1 MAADTQ
7 GSIDSRTEYK
17 TPDDKKEFWEIE
29 LHAGLKAQERWHK
42 RANRVVNRYTGGD
55 RADTENFTFQLNL
68 FYSNIQTTQAM
79 MFGKLPEITLDRRNT
94 DFSDDAARVAAM
106 MLQRML
112 QADIGKPDD
121 QYSTSLKLNL
131 QDRLITG
138 LGVSRVRY
146 EMDKEVIET
155 AAQLDMNG
163 QMLAEGFSEEVIT
176 SERAPLD
183 YVHWRDCAWS
193 PCRTWSELRWFG
205 FKEMMT
211 RDQLVERFGEK
222 IGSAIPLTKTTRI
235 VEDQLLQE
243 ESSDSFKRGEVW
255 EIWDKDKKQ
264 VVWYCADYP
273 KLLDTKPDPF
283 DLTGFFPVPRPMASN
298 LTTSAYMPIPDFTM
312 AQDLYNEIDNLETRI
327 AMLTQAVKAVGVYN
341 SAIDGVK
348 RMLVE
353 GVENDLIPVDNWAV
367 FSENGGMQGVID
379 WLPIETIAGV
389 LNQLIARRNDCKS
402 QLFEVSGMSDI
413 MRGAAAS
420 AGGPVS
426 ATERALEARFSSV
439 RISALQD
446 EFSTYATDLIRLRA
460 EIISKHFSPEQI
472 VKQSNILNTPDGQDQ
487 ELIQAAIALIKN
499 GEELI
504 WRVKVRPESVA
515 MVDFAA
521 LKQERTEYLLAVS
534 QFLQSSGPIMEQ
546 EPAAAPMLM
555 EMLKWGLAGF
565 KGSQDIEGV
574 IDRAIDQMAQQ
585 EQQPEE
591 EQPDPEV
598 QKLEMQMQLDQ
609 GKAQAQMELEQAK
622 NQGAMQLEQQGLQ
635 IDMQRIQAELQAKIQ
650 EKQADIQQDMN
661 KEQAQLEANTTEER
675 FETEQ
680 FLIRETHKANEAIR
694 VEEARTR
701 LSITKEEDK

>member
-1 MAADTQ
+1 MSADIQ
-7 GSIDSRTEYK
+7 GSIDSATEYK
-17 TPDDKKEFWEIE
+17 TPGDKKALWEIE
-29 LHAGLKAQERWHK
+29 LKAGLKAQERWHK
-42 RANRVVNRYTGGD
+42 RANRVVNRYTASD

-79 MFGKLPEITLDRRNT
+79 MFGRLPEISIDRRNT
-94 DFSDDAARVAAM
+94 DFGDDAARVASSI
-106 MLQRML
+106 LQRML
-112 QADIGKPDD
+112 QADIGKPND

-131 QDRLITG
+131 QDRLIAG
-138 LGVSRVRY
+138 LGVARVRY
-146 EMDKEVIET
+146 EMDKETRDT
-155 AAQLDMNG
+155 AEQLDMNG
-163 QMLAEGFSEEVIT
+163 QVVAEGFSEEVIT
-176 SERAPLD
+176 AERAPLD

-211 RDQLVERFGEK
+211 RDQLVERFGKEM
-222 IGSAIPLTKTTRI
+222 GEAIPLTKTTRI
-235 VEDQLLQE
+235 VEDESLQE
-243 ESSDSFKRGEVW
+243 EAADSFKRGEVW

-264 VVWYCADYP
+264 VIWYCADYE
-273 KLLDTKPDPF
+273 KLLDVKPDPF
-283 DLTGFFPVPRPMASN
+283 GLTGFFPVPRPMASN

-402 QLFEVSGMSDI
+402 QLFEISGMSDI

-426 ATERALEARFSSV
+426 ATERALEARFASV
-439 RISALQD
+439 RIAALQD

-487 ELIQAAIALIKN
+487 QLIQQAVELIKN
-499 GEELI
+499 SQELV
-504 WRVKVRPESVA
+504 WRVQVRPESVA

-521 LKQERTEYLLAVS
+521 LKQERTEYLMAVS
-534 QFLQSSGPIMEQ
+534 QFLQSSGPLIEK
-546 EPAAAPMLM
+546 EPASAPMLM

-574 IDRAIDQMAQQ
+574 IDRAMEQMAQKLAQPQ
-585 EQQPEE
+585 EQQP
-591 EQPDPEV
+591 DPEM
-598 QKLEMQMQLDQ
+598 QKMQMQMQLEQ
-609 GKAQAQMELEQAK
+609 TKSQAAMQLEQAK

-650 EKQADIQQDMN
+650 EKQADIQQDIT
-661 KEQAQLEANTTEER
+661 KEKAQLEANTTEEQ

-680 FLIRETHKANEAIR
+680 FMIRETHKADEAIR
-694 VEEARTR
+694 VELAKTR
-701 LSITKEEDK
+701 LAKSKGIG

>member
-1 MAADTQ
+1 MSADIQ
-7 GSIDSRTEYK
+7 GSIDSATEYK
-17 TPDDKKEFWEIE
+17 TPGDKKALWEIE
-29 LHAGLKAQERWHK
+29 LKAGLKAQERWHK
-42 RANRVVNRYTGGD
+42 RANRVVNRYTAGD

-79 MFGKLPEITLDRRNT
+79 MFGRLPEISIDRRNT
-94 DFSDDAARVAAM
+94 DFGDDAARVASSI
-106 MLQRML
+106 LQRML
-112 QADIGKPDD
+112 QADIGKPND

-138 LGVSRVRY
+138 LGVARVRY
-146 EMDKEVIET
+146 EMDKETRDT
-155 AAQLDMNG
+155 AEQLDMNG
-163 QMLAEGFSEEVIT
+163 QVVAEGFSEEVIT

-211 RDQLVERFGEK
+211 RDQLVERFGKEM
-222 IGSAIPLTKTTRI
+222 GEAIPLTKTTRI
-235 VEDQLLQE
+235 VEDESLQE
-243 ESSDSFKRGEVW
+243 EAADSFKRGEVW

-264 VVWYCADYP
+264 VVWYCADYE
-273 KLLDTKPDPF
+273 KLLDVKPDPF
-283 DLTGFFPVPRPMASN
+283 GLTGFFPVPRPMASN

-379 WLPIETIAGV
+379 WLPIETIA
-389 LNQLIARRNDCKS
+389 DCKS
-402 QLFEVSGMSDI
+402 QLFEISGMSDI

-426 ATERALEARFSSV
+426 ATERALEARFASV
-439 RISALQD
+439 RIAALQD

-487 ELIQAAIALIKN
+487 QLIQQAVELIKN
-499 GEELI
+499 SQELV
-504 WRVKVRPESVA
+504 WRVQVRPESVA

-521 LKQERTEYLLAVS
+521 LKQERTEYLMAVS
-534 QFLQSSGPIMEQ
+534 QFLQSSGPLIEK
-546 EPAAAPMLM
+546 EPASAPMLM

-574 IDRAIDQMAQQ
+574 IDRAMEQMAQKLAQPQ
-585 EQQPEE
+585 EQQP
-591 EQPDPEV
+591 DPEA
-598 QKLEMQMQLDQ
+598 QKMQMQMQLEQ
-609 GKAQAQMELEQAK
+609 TKSQAAMQLEQAK
-622 NQGAMQLEQQGLQ
+622 NQGAMQLEQQSLQ

-650 EKQADIQQDMN
+650 EKQADIQQDIT
-661 KEQAQLEANTTEER
+661 KEKAQLEANTTEEQ

-680 FLIRETHKANEAIR
+680 FMIRETHKADEAIR
-694 VEEARTR
+694 VELAKTQ
-701 LSITKEEDK
+701 LAKSKDID

>member
-1 MAADTQ
+1 
-7 GSIDSRTEYK
+7 
-17 TPDDKKEFWEIE
+17 
-29 LHAGLKAQERWHK
+29 
-42 RANRVVNRYTGGD
+42 
-55 RADTENFTFQLNL
+55 
-68 FYSNIQTTQAM
+68 M
-79 MFGKLPEITLDRRNT
+79 MFGRLPEISIDRRNT
-94 DFSDDAARVAAM
+94 DFGDDAARVASSI
-106 MLQRML
+106 LQRML
-112 QADIGKPDD
+112 QADIGKPND

-138 LGVSRVRY
+138 LGVARVRY
-146 EMDKEVIET
+146 EMDKETRET
-155 AAQLDMNG
+155 AEQLDMNG
-163 QMLAEGFSEEVIT
+163 QVVAEGFSEEVIT

-211 RDQLVERFGEK
+211 RDQLVERFGKEM
-222 IGSAIPLTKTTRI
+222 GEAIPLTKTTRI
-235 VEDQLLQE
+235 VEDESLQE
-243 ESSDSFKRGEVW
+243 EAADSFKRGEVW

-264 VVWYCADYP
+264 VVWYCADYE
-273 KLLDTKPDPF
+273 KLLDVKPDPF
-283 DLTGFFPVPRPMASN
+283 GLTGFFPVPRPMASN

-402 QLFEVSGMSDI
+402 QLFEISGMSDI

-426 ATERALEARFSSV
+426 ATERALEARFASV
-439 RISALQD
+439 RIAALQD

-487 ELIQAAIALIKN
+487 QLIQQAVELIKN
-499 GEELI
+499 SQELV
-504 WRVKVRPESVA
+504 WRVQVRPESVA

-521 LKQERTEYLLAVS
+521 LKQERTEYLMAVS
-534 QFLQSSGPIMEQ
+534 QFLQSSGPLIEK
-546 EPAAAPMLM
+546 EPASAPMLM

-574 IDRAIDQMAQQ
+574 IDRAMEQMAQKLAQPQ
-585 EQQPEE
+585 EQQP
-591 EQPDPEV
+591 DPEA
-598 QKLEMQMQLDQ
+598 QKMQMQMQLEQ
-609 GKAQAQMELEQAK
+609 TKSQAAMQLEQAK
-622 NQGAMQLEQQGLQ
+622 NQGAMQLEQQSLQ

-650 EKQADIQQDMN
+650 EKQADIQQDIT
-661 KEQAQLEANTTEER
+661 KEKAQLEANTTEEQ

-680 FLIRETHKANEAIR
+680 FMIRETHKADEAIR
-694 VEEARTR
+694 VELAKTQ
-701 LSITKEEDK
+701 LAKSKDID

>member
-1 MAADTQ
+1 MSADIQ
-7 GSIDSRTEYK
+7 GSIDSATEYK
-17 TPDDKKEFWEIE
+17 TPGDKKALWEIE
-29 LHAGLKAQERWHK
+29 LKAGLKAQERWHK
-42 RANRVVNRYTGGD
+42 RANRVVNRYTAGD

-79 MFGKLPEITLDRRNT
+79 MFGRLPEISIDRRNT
-94 DFSDDAARVAAM
+94 DFGDDAARVASSI
-106 MLQRML
+106 LQRML
-112 QADIGKPDD
+112 QADIGKPND

-138 LGVSRVRY
+138 LGVARVRY
-146 EMDKEVIET
+146 EMDKETRET
-155 AAQLDMNG
+155 AEQLDMNG
-163 QMLAEGFSEEVIT
+163 QVVAEGFSEEVIT

-211 RDQLVERFGEK
+211 RDQLVERFGKEM
-222 IGSAIPLTKTTRI
+222 GEAIPLTKTTRI
-235 VEDQLLQE
+235 VEDESLQE
-243 ESSDSFKRGEVW
+243 EAADSFKRGEVW

-264 VVWYCADYP
+264 VVWYCADYE
-273 KLLDTKPDPF
+273 KLLDVKPDPF
-283 DLTGFFPVPRPMASN
+283 GLTGFFPVPRPMASN

-327 AMLTQAVKAVGVYN
+327 ACVSMAILDSGVYN

-402 QLFEVSGMSDI
+402 QLFEISGMSDI

-426 ATERALEARFSSV
+426 ATERALEARFASV
-439 RISALQD
+439 RIAALQD

-487 ELIQAAIALIKN
+487 QLIQQAVELIKN
-499 GEELI
+499 SQELV
-504 WRVKVRPESVA
+504 WRVQVRPESVA

-521 LKQERTEYLLAVS
+521 LKQERTEYLMAVS
-534 QFLQSSGPIMEQ
+534 QFLQSSGPLIEK
-546 EPAAAPMLM
+546 EPASAPMLM

-574 IDRAIDQMAQQ
+574 IDRAMEQMAQKLAQPQ
-585 EQQPEE
+585 EQQP
-591 EQPDPEV
+591 DPEA
-598 QKLEMQMQLDQ
+598 QKMQMQMQLEQ
-609 GKAQAQMELEQAK
+609 TKSQAAMQLEQAK
-622 NQGAMQLEQQGLQ
+622 NQGAMQLEQQSLQ

-650 EKQADIQQDMN
+650 EKQADIQQDIT
-661 KEQAQLEANTTEER
+661 KEKAQLEANTTEEQ

-680 FLIRETHKANEAIR
+680 FMIRETHKADEAIR
-694 VEEARTR
+694 VELAKTQ
-701 LSITKEEDK
+701 LAKSKDID

>member
-1 MAADTQ
+1 MSADIQ
-7 GSIDSRTEYK
+7 GSIDSATEYK
-17 TPDDKKEFWEIE
+17 TPGDKKALWEIE
-29 LHAGLKAQERWHK
+29 LKAGLKAQERWHK
-42 RANRVVNRYTGGD
+42 RANRVVNRYTAGD

-79 MFGKLPEITLDRRNT
+79 MFGRLPEISIDRRNT
-94 DFSDDAARVAAM
+94 DFGDDAARVASSI
-106 MLQRML
+106 LQRML
-112 QADIGKPDD
+112 QADIGKPND

-138 LGVSRVRY
+138 LGVARVRY
-146 EMDKEVIET
+146 EMDKETRET
-155 AAQLDMNG
+155 AEQLDMNG
-163 QMLAEGFSEEVIT
+163 QVVAEGFSEEVIT

-211 RDQLVERFGEK
+211 RDQLVERFGKEM
-222 IGSAIPLTKTTRI
+222 GEAIPLTKTTRI
-235 VEDQLLQE
+235 VEDESLQE
-243 ESSDSFKRGEVW
+243 EAADSFKRGEVW

-264 VVWYCADYP
+264 VVWYCSDYE
-273 KLLDTKPDPF
+273 KLLDVKPDPF
-283 DLTGFFPVPRPMASN
+283 GLTGFFPVPRPMASN

-402 QLFEVSGMSDI
+402 QLFEISGMSDI

-426 ATERALEARFSSV
+426 ATERALEARFASV
-439 RISALQD
+439 RIAALQD

-487 ELIQAAIALIKN
+487 QLIQQAVELIKN
-499 GEELI
+499 SQELV
-504 WRVKVRPESVA
+504 WRVQVRPESVA

-521 LKQERTEYLLAVS
+521 LKQERTEYLMAVS
-534 QFLQSSGPIMEQ
+534 QFLQSSGPLIEK
-546 EPAAAPMLM
+546 EPASAPMLM

-574 IDRAIDQMAQQ
+574 IDRAMEQMAQKLAQPQ
-585 EQQPEE
+585 EQQP
-591 EQPDPEV
+591 DPEA
-598 QKLEMQMQLDQ
+598 QKMQMQMQLEQ
-609 GKAQAQMELEQAK
+609 TKSQAAMQLEQAK

-650 EKQADIQQDMN
+650 EKQADIQQDIT
-661 KEQAQLEANTTEER
+661 KEKAQLEANTTEEQ

-680 FLIRETHKANEAIR
+680 FMIRETHKADEAIR
-694 VEEARTR
+694 VELAKTQ
-701 LSITKEEDK
+701 LAKSKDID

>member
-1 MAADTQ
+1 MSADIQ
-7 GSIDSRTEYK
+7 GSIDSATEYK
-17 TPDDKKEFWEIE
+17 TPGDKKALWEIE
-29 LHAGLKAQERWHK
+29 LKAGLKAQERWHK
-42 RANRVVNRYTGGD
+42 RANRVVNRYTAGD

-79 MFGKLPEITLDRRNT
+79 MFGRLPEISIDRRNT
-94 DFSDDAARVAAM
+94 DFGDDAARVASSI
-106 MLQRML
+106 LQRML
-112 QADIGKPDD
+112 QADIGKPND

-138 LGVSRVRY
+138 LGVARVRY
-146 EMDKEVIET
+146 EMDKETRET
-155 AAQLDMNG
+155 AEQLDMNG
-163 QMLAEGFSEEVIT
+163 QVVAEGFSEEVIT

-211 RDQLVERFGEK
+211 RDQLVERFGKEM
-222 IGSAIPLTKTTRI
+222 GEAIPLTKTTRI
-235 VEDQLLQE
+235 VEDESLQE
-243 ESSDSFKRGEVW
+243 EAADSFKRGEVW

-264 VVWYCADYP
+264 VVWYCADYE
-273 KLLDTKPDPF
+273 KLLDVKPDPF
-283 DLTGFFPVPRPMASN
+283 GLTGFFPVPRPMASN

-402 QLFEVSGMSDI
+402 QLFEISGMSDI

-426 ATERALEARFSSV
+426 ATERALEARFASV
-439 RISALQD
+439 RIAALQD

-487 ELIQAAIALIKN
+487 QLIQQAVELIKN
-499 GEELI
+499 SQELV
-504 WRVKVRPESVA
+504 WRVQVRPESVA

-521 LKQERTEYLLAVS
+521 LKQERTEYLMAVS
-534 QFLQSSGPIMEQ
+534 QFLQSSGPLIEK
-546 EPAAAPMLM
+546 EPASAPMLM

-574 IDRAIDQMAQQ
+574 IDRAMEQMAQKLAQPQ
-585 EQQPEE
+585 EQQP
-591 EQPDPEV
+591 DPEA
-598 QKLEMQMQLDQ
+598 QKMQMQMQ
-609 GKAQAQMELEQAK
+609 LEQAK
-622 NQGAMQLEQQGLQ
+622 NQGAMQLEQQSLQ

-650 EKQADIQQDMN
+650 EKQADIQQDIT
-661 KEQAQLEANTTEER
+661 KEKAQLEANTTEEQ

-680 FLIRETHKANEAIR
+680 FMIRETHKADEAIR
-694 VEEARTR
+694 VELAKTQ
-701 LSITKEEDK
+701 LAKSKDID

>member
-1 MAADTQ
+1 MSADIQ
-7 GSIDSRTEYK
+7 GSIDSATEYK
-17 TPDDKKEFWEIE
+17 TPGDKKALWEIE
-29 LHAGLKAQERWHK
+29 LKAGLKAQERWHK
-42 RANRVVNRYTGGD
+42 RANRVVNRYTAGD

-79 MFGKLPEITLDRRNT
+79 MFGRLPEISIDRRNT
-94 DFSDDAARVAAM
+94 DFGDDAARVASSI
-106 MLQRML
+106 LQRML
-112 QADIGKPDD
+112 QADIGKPND

-138 LGVSRVRY
+138 LGVARVRY
-146 EMDKEVIET
+146 EMDKETRDT
-155 AAQLDMNG
+155 AEQLDMNG
-163 QMLAEGFSEEVIT
+163 QVVAEGFSEEVIT

-211 RDQLVERFGEK
+211 RDQLVERFGKEM
-222 IGSAIPLTKTTRI
+222 GEAIPLTKTTRI
-235 VEDQLLQE
+235 VEDESLQE
-243 ESSDSFKRGEVW
+243 EAADSFKRGEVW

-264 VVWYCADYP
+264 VIWYCADYE
-273 KLLDTKPDPF
+273 KLLDVKPDPF
-283 DLTGFFPVPRPMASN
+283 GLTGFFPVPRPMASN

-367 FSENGGMQGVID
+367 FSENGGMQGIID

-402 QLFEVSGMSDI
+402 QLFEISGMSDI

-426 ATERALEARFSSV
+426 ATERALEARFASV
-439 RISALQD
+439 RIAALQD

-487 ELIQAAIALIKN
+487 QLIQQAVELIKN
-499 GEELI
+499 SQELV
-504 WRVKVRPESVA
+504 WRVQVRPESVA

-521 LKQERTEYLLAVS
+521 LKQERTEYLMAVS
-534 QFLQSSGPIMEQ
+534 QFLQSSGPLIEK
-546 EPAAAPMLM
+546 EPASAPMLM

-574 IDRAIDQMAQQ
+574 IDRAMEQMAQKLAQPQ
-585 EQQPEE
+585 EQQP
-591 EQPDPEV
+591 DPEA
-598 QKLEMQMQLDQ
+598 QKMQMQMQLEQ
-609 GKAQAQMELEQAK
+609 TKSQAAMQLEQAK

-650 EKQADIQQDMN
+650 EKQADIQQDIT
-661 KEQAQLEANTTEER
+661 KEKAQLEANTTEEQ

-680 FLIRETHKANEAIR
+680 FMIRETHKADEAIR
-694 VEEARTR
+694 VELAKTQ
-701 LSITKEEDK
+701 LAKSKDID

>member
-1 MAADTQ
+1 MSADIQ
-7 GSIDSRTEYK
+7 GSIDSATEYK
-17 TPDDKKEFWEIE
+17 TPGDKKALWEIE
-29 LHAGLKAQERWHK
+29 LKAGLKAQERWHK
-42 RANRVVNRYTGGD
+42 RANRVVNRYTAGD

-79 MFGKLPEITLDRRNT
+79 MFGRLPEISIDRRNT
-94 DFSDDAARVAAM
+94 DFGDDAARVASSI
-106 MLQRML
+106 LQRML
-112 QADIGKPDD
+112 QADIGKPND

-138 LGVSRVRY
+138 LGVARVRY
-146 EMDKEVIET
+146 EMDKETRDT
-155 AAQLDMNG
+155 AEQLDMNG
-163 QMLAEGFSEEVIT
+163 QVVAEGFSEEVIT

-211 RDQLVERFGEK
+211 RDQLVERFGKEM
-222 IGSAIPLTKTTRI
+222 GEAIPLTKTTRI
-235 VEDQLLQE
+235 VEDESLQE
-243 ESSDSFKRGEVW
+243 EAADSFKRGEVW

-264 VVWYCADYP
+264 VVWYCADYE
-273 KLLDTKPDPF
+273 KLLDVKPDPF
-283 DLTGFFPVPRPMASN
+283 GLTGFFPVPRPMASN

-402 QLFEVSGMSDI
+402 QLFEISGMSDI

-426 ATERALEARFSSV
+426 ATERALEARFASV
-439 RISALQD
+439 RIAALQD

-487 ELIQAAIALIKN
+487 QLIQQAVELIKN
-499 GEELI
+499 SQELV
-504 WRVKVRPESVA
+504 WRVQVRPESVA

-521 LKQERTEYLLAVS
+521 LKQERTEYLMAVS
-534 QFLQSSGPIMEQ
+534 QFLQSSGPLIEK
-546 EPAAAPMLM
+546 EPASAPMLM

-574 IDRAIDQMAQQ
+574 IDRAMEQMAQKLAQPQ
-585 EQQPEE
+585 EQQP
-591 EQPDPEV
+591 DPEA
-598 QKLEMQMQLDQ
+598 QKMQMQMQLEQ
-609 GKAQAQMELEQAK
+609 TKSQAAMQLEQAK
-622 NQGAMQLEQQGLQ
+622 NQGAMQLEQQSLQ

-650 EKQADIQQDMN
+650 EKQADIQQDIT
-661 KEQAQLEANTTEER
+661 KEKAQLEANTTEEQ

-680 FLIRETHKANEAIR
+680 FMIRETHKADEAIR
-694 VEEARTR
+694 VELAKTQ
-701 LSITKEEDK
+701 LAKSKDID

>member
-1 MAADTQ
+1 MSADIQ
-7 GSIDSRTEYK
+7 GSIDSATEYK
-17 TPDDKKEFWEIE
+17 TPGDKKALWEIE
-29 LHAGLKAQERWHK
+29 LKAGLKAQERWHK
-42 RANRVVNRYTGGD
+42 RANRVVNRYTAGD

-79 MFGKLPEITLDRRNT
+79 MFGRLPEISIDRRNT
-94 DFSDDAARVAAM
+94 DFGDDAARVASSI
-106 MLQRML
+106 LQRML
-112 QADIGKPDD
+112 QADIGKPND

-138 LGVSRVRY
+138 LGVARVRY
-146 EMDKEVIET
+146 EMDKETRET
-155 AAQLDMNG
+155 AEQLDMNG
-163 QMLAEGFSEEVIT
+163 QVVAEGFSEEVIT

-211 RDQLVERFGEK
+211 RDQLVERFGKEM
-222 IGSAIPLTKTTRI
+222 GEAIPLTKTTRI
-235 VEDQLLQE
+235 VEDESLQE
-243 ESSDSFKRGEVW
+243 EAADSFKRGEVW

-264 VVWYCADYP
+264 VIWYCADYE
-273 KLLDTKPDPF
+273 KLLDVKPDPF
-283 DLTGFFPVPRPMASN
+283 GLTGFFPVPRPMASN

-367 FSENGGMQGVID
+367 FAENGGMQGIID

-402 QLFEVSGMSDI
+402 QLFEISGMSDI

-426 ATERALEARFSSV
+426 ATERALEARFASV
-439 RISALQD
+439 RIAALQD

-487 ELIQAAIALIKN
+487 QLIQQAVELIKN
-499 GEELI
+499 SQELV
-504 WRVKVRPESVA
+504 WRVQVRPESVA

-521 LKQERTEYLLAVS
+521 LKQERTEYLMAVS
-534 QFLQSSGPIMEQ
+534 QFLQSSGPLIEK
-546 EPAAAPMLM
+546 EPASAPMLM

-574 IDRAIDQMAQQ
+574 IDRAMEQMAQKLAQPQ
-585 EQQPEE
+585 EQQP
-591 EQPDPEV
+591 DPEA
-598 QKLEMQMQLDQ
+598 QKMQMQMQLEQ
-609 GKAQAQMELEQAK
+609 TKSQAAMQLEQAK

-650 EKQADIQQDMN
+650 EKQADIQQDIT
-661 KEQAQLEANTTEER
+661 KEKAQLEANTTEEQ

-680 FLIRETHKANEAIR
+680 FMIRETHKADEAIR
-694 VEEARTR
+694 VELAKTQ
-701 LSITKEEDK
+701 LAKSKDID

>member
-1 MAADTQ
+1 
-7 GSIDSRTEYK
+7 
-17 TPDDKKEFWEIE
+17 
-29 LHAGLKAQERWHK
+29 
-42 RANRVVNRYTGGD
+42 
-55 RADTENFTFQLNL
+55 
-68 FYSNIQTTQAM
+68 
-79 MFGKLPEITLDRRNT
+79 
-94 DFSDDAARVAAM
+94 
-106 MLQRML
+106 ML
-112 QADIGKPDD
+112 QADIGKPND

-138 LGVSRVRY
+138 LGVARVRY
-146 EMDKEVIET
+146 EMDKETRET
-155 AAQLDMNG
+155 AEQLDMNG
-163 QMLAEGFSEEVIT
+163 QVVAEGFSEEVIT

-211 RDQLVERFGEK
+211 RDQLVERFGKEM
-222 IGSAIPLTKTTRI
+222 GEAIPLTKTTRI
-235 VEDQLLQE
+235 VEDESLQE
-243 ESSDSFKRGEVW
+243 EAADSFKRGEVW

-264 VVWYCADYP
+264 VVWYCADYE
-273 KLLDTKPDPF
+273 KLLDVKPDPF
-283 DLTGFFPVPRPMASN
+283 GLTGFFPVPRPMASN

-402 QLFEVSGMSDI
+402 QLFEISGMSDI

-426 ATERALEARFSSV
+426 ATERALEARFASV
-439 RISALQD
+439 RIAALQD

-487 ELIQAAIALIKN
+487 QLIQQAVELIKN
-499 GEELI
+499 SQELV
-504 WRVKVRPESVA
+504 WRVQVRPESVA

-521 LKQERTEYLLAVS
+521 LKQERTEYLMAVS
-534 QFLQSSGPIMEQ
+534 QFLQSSGPLIEK
-546 EPAAAPMLM
+546 EPASAPMLM

-574 IDRAIDQMAQQ
+574 IDRAMEQMAQKLAQPQ
-585 EQQPEE
+585 EQQP
-591 EQPDPEV
+591 DPEA
-598 QKLEMQMQLDQ
+598 QKMQMQMQLEQ
-609 GKAQAQMELEQAK
+609 TKSQAAMQLEQAK
-622 NQGAMQLEQQGLQ
+622 NQGAMQLEQQSLQ

-650 EKQADIQQDMN
+650 EKQADIQQDIT
-661 KEQAQLEANTTEER
+661 KEKAQLEANTTEEQ

-680 FLIRETHKANEAIR
+680 FMIRETHKADEAIR
-694 VEEARTR
+694 VELAKTQ
-701 LSITKEEDK
+701 LAKSKDID

>member
-1 MAADTQ
+1 MSADIQ
-7 GSIDSRTEYK
+7 GSIDSATEYK
-17 TPDDKKEFWEIE
+17 TPGDKKALWEIE
-29 LHAGLKAQERWHK
+29 LKAGLKAQERWHK
-42 RANRVVNRYTGGD
+42 RANRVVNRYTAGD

-79 MFGKLPEITLDRRNT
+79 MFGRLPEISIDRRNT
-94 DFSDDAARVAAM
+94 DFGDDAARVASSI
-106 MLQRML
+106 LQRML
-112 QADIGKPDD
+112 QADIGKPND

-138 LGVSRVRY
+138 LGVARVRY
-146 EMDKEVIET
+146 EMDKETRET
-155 AAQLDMNG
+155 AEQLDMNG
-163 QMLAEGFSEEVIT
+163 QVVAEGFSEEVIT

-211 RDQLVERFGEK
+211 RDQLVERFGKEM
-222 IGSAIPLTKTTRI
+222 GEAIPLTKTTRI
-235 VEDQLLQE
+235 VEDESLQE
-243 ESSDSFKRGEVW
+243 EAADSFKRGEVW

-264 VVWYCADYP
+264 VIWYCADYE
-273 KLLDTKPDPF
+273 KLLDVKPDPF
-283 DLTGFFPVPRPMASN
+283 GLTGFFPVPRPMASN

-367 FSENGGMQGVID
+367 FAENGGMQGIID

-402 QLFEVSGMSDI
+402 QLFEISGMSDI

-426 ATERALEARFSSV
+426 ATERALEARFASV
-439 RISALQD
+439 RIAALQD

-487 ELIQAAIALIKN
+487 QLIQQAVELIKN
-499 GEELI
+499 SQELV
-504 WRVKVRPESVA
+504 WRVQVRPESVA

-521 LKQERTEYLLAVS
+521 LKQERTEYLMAVS
-534 QFLQSSGPIMEQ
+534 QFLQSSGPLIEK
-546 EPAAAPMLM
+546 EPASAPMLM

-574 IDRAIDQMAQQ
+574 IDRAMEQMAQKLAQPQ
-585 EQQPEE
+585 EQQP
-591 EQPDPEV
+591 DPEA
-598 QKLEMQMQLDQ
+598 QKMQMQMQLEQ
-609 GKAQAQMELEQAK
+609 TKSQAAMQLEQAK

-650 EKQADIQQDMN
+650 EKQADIQQDIT
-661 KEQAQLEANTTEER
+661 KEKAQLEANTTEEQ

-680 FLIRETHKANEAIR
+680 FMIRETHKADEAIR
-694 VEEARTR
+694 VELAKPQ
-701 LSITKEEDK
+701 LAKSKDID

>member
-1 MAADTQ
+1 MSADIQ
-7 GSIDSRTEYK
+7 GSIDSATEYK
-17 TPDDKKEFWEIE
+17 TPGDKKALWEIE
-29 LHAGLKAQERWHK
+29 LKAGLKAQERWHK
-42 RANRVVNRYTGGD
+42 RANRVVNRYTAGD

-79 MFGKLPEITLDRRNT
+79 MFGRLPEISIDRRNT
-94 DFSDDAARVAAM
+94 DFGDDAARVASSI
-106 MLQRML
+106 LQRML
-112 QADIGKPDD
+112 QADIGKPND

-138 LGVSRVRY
+138 LGVARVRY
-146 EMDKEVIET
+146 EMDKETRDT
-155 AAQLDMNG
+155 AEQLDMNG
-163 QMLAEGFSEEVIT
+163 QVVAEGFSEEVIT

-211 RDQLVERFGEK
+211 RDQLVERFGKEM
-222 IGSAIPLTKTTRI
+222 GEAIPLTKTTRI
-235 VEDQLLQE
+235 VEDESLQE
-243 ESSDSFKRGEVW
+243 EAADSFKRGEVW

-264 VVWYCADYP
+264 VIWYCADYE
-273 KLLDTKPDPF
+273 KLLDVKPDPF
-283 DLTGFFPVPRPMASN
+283 GLTGFFPVPRPMASN

-367 FSENGGMQGVID
+367 FAENGGMQGIID

-402 QLFEVSGMSDI
+402 QLFEISGMSDI

-426 ATERALEARFSSV
+426 ATERALEARFASV
-439 RISALQD
+439 RIAALQD

-487 ELIQAAIALIKN
+487 QLIQQAVELIKN
-499 GEELI
+499 SQELV
-504 WRVKVRPESVA
+504 WRVQVRPESVA

-521 LKQERTEYLLAVS
+521 LKQERTEYLMAVS
-534 QFLQSSGPIMEQ
+534 QFLQSSGPLIEK
-546 EPAAAPMLM
+546 EPASAPMLM

-574 IDRAIDQMAQQ
+574 IDRAMEQMAQKLAQPQ
-585 EQQPEE
+585 EQQP
-591 EQPDPEV
+591 DPEA
-598 QKLEMQMQLDQ
+598 QKMQMQMQLEQ
-609 GKAQAQMELEQAK
+609 TKSQAAMQLEQAK

-650 EKQADIQQDMN
+650 EKQADIQQDIT
-661 KEQAQLEANTTEER
+661 KEKAQLEANTTEEQ

-680 FLIRETHKANEAIR
+680 FMIRETHKADEAIR
-694 VEEARTR
+694 VELAKTQ
-701 LSITKEEDK
+701 LAKSKDID

>member
-1 MAADTQ
+1 MSADIQ
-7 GSIDSRTEYK
+7 GSIDSATEYK
-17 TPDDKKEFWEIE
+17 TPGDKKALWEIE
-29 LHAGLKAQERWHK
+29 LKAGLKAQERWHK
-42 RANRVVNRYTGGD
+42 RANRVVNRYTAGD

-79 MFGKLPEITLDRRNT
+79 MFGRLPEISIDRRNT
-94 DFSDDAARVAAM
+94 DFGDDAARVASSI
-106 MLQRML
+106 LQRML
-112 QADIGKPDD
+112 QADIGKPND

-138 LGVSRVRY
+138 LGVARVRY
-146 EMDKEVIET
+146 EMDKETRDT
-155 AAQLDMNG
+155 AEQLDMNG
-163 QMLAEGFSEEVIT
+163 QVVAEGFSEEVIT

-211 RDQLVERFGEK
+211 RDQLVERFGKEM
-222 IGSAIPLTKTTRI
+222 GEAIPLTKTTRI
-235 VEDQLLQE
+235 VEDESLQE
-243 ESSDSFKRGEVW
+243 EAADSFKRGEVW

-264 VVWYCADYP
+264 VVWYCADYE
-273 KLLDTKPDPF
+273 KLLDVKPDPF
-283 DLTGFFPVPRPMASN
+283 GLTGFFPVPRPMASN

-367 FSENGGMQGVID
+367 FAENGGMQGIID

-402 QLFEVSGMSDI
+402 QLFEISGMSDI

-426 ATERALEARFSSV
+426 ATERALEARFASV
-439 RISALQD
+439 RIAALQD

-487 ELIQAAIALIKN
+487 QLIQQAVELIKN
-499 GEELI
+499 SQELV
-504 WRVKVRPESVA
+504 WRVQVRPESVA

-521 LKQERTEYLLAVS
+521 LKQERTEYLMAVS
-534 QFLQSSGPIMEQ
+534 QFLQSSGPLIEK
-546 EPAAAPMLM
+546 EPASAPMLM

-574 IDRAIDQMAQQ
+574 IDRAMEQMAQKLAQPQ
-585 EQQPEE
+585 EQQP
-591 EQPDPEV
+591 DPEA
-598 QKLEMQMQLDQ
+598 QKMQMQMQLEQ
-609 GKAQAQMELEQAK
+609 TKSQAAMQLEQAK
-622 NQGAMQLEQQGLQ
+622 NQGAMQLEQQSLQ

-650 EKQADIQQDMN
+650 EKQADIQQDIT
-661 KEQAQLEANTTEER
+661 KEKAQLEANTTEEQ

-680 FLIRETHKANEAIR
+680 FMIRETHKADEAIR
-694 VEEARTR
+694 VELAKTQ
-701 LSITKEEDK
+701 LAKSKDID

>member
-1 MAADTQ
+1 MSADIQ
-7 GSIDSRTEYK
+7 GSIDSATEYK
-17 TPDDKKEFWEIE
+17 TPGDKKALWEIE
-29 LHAGLKAQERWHK
+29 LKAGLKAQERWHK
-42 RANRVVNRYTGGD
+42 RANRVVNRYTAGD

-79 MFGKLPEITLDRRNT
+79 MFGRLPEISIDRRNT
-94 DFSDDAARVAAM
+94 DFGDDAARVASSI
-106 MLQRML
+106 LQRML
-112 QADIGKPDD
+112 QADIGKPND

-138 LGVSRVRY
+138 LGVARVRY
-146 EMDKEVIET
+146 EMDKETRET
-155 AAQLDMNG
+155 AEQLDMNG
-163 QMLAEGFSEEVIT
+163 QVVAEGFSEEVIT

-211 RDQLVERFGEK
+211 RDQLVERFGKEM
-222 IGSAIPLTKTTRI
+222 GEAIPLTKTTRI
-235 VEDQLLQE
+235 VEDESLQE
-243 ESSDSFKRGEVW
+243 EAADSFKRGEVW

-264 VVWYCADYP
+264 VVWYCADYE
-273 KLLDTKPDPF
+273 KLLDVKPDPF
-283 DLTGFFPVPRPMASN
+283 GLTGFFPVPRPMASN

-327 AMLTQAVKAVGVYN
+327 AMLTQAVKAVGVHN

-402 QLFEVSGMSDI
+402 QLFEISGMSDI

-426 ATERALEARFSSV
+426 ATERALEARFASV
-439 RISALQD
+439 RIAALQD

-487 ELIQAAIALIKN
+487 QLIQQAVELIKN
-499 GEELI
+499 SQELV
-504 WRVKVRPESVA
+504 WRVQVRPESVA

-521 LKQERTEYLLAVS
+521 LKQERTEYLMAVS
-534 QFLQSSGPIMEQ
+534 QFLQSSGPLIEK
-546 EPAAAPMLM
+546 EPASAPMLM

-574 IDRAIDQMAQQ
+574 IDRAMEQMAQKLAQPQ
-585 EQQPEE
+585 EQQP
-591 EQPDPEV
+591 DPEA
-598 QKLEMQMQLDQ
+598 QKMQMQMQLEQ
-609 GKAQAQMELEQAK
+609 TKSQAAMQLEQAK
-622 NQGAMQLEQQGLQ
+622 NQGAMQLEQQSLQ

-650 EKQADIQQDMN
+650 EKQADIQQDIT
-661 KEQAQLEANTTEER
+661 KEKAQLEANTTEEQ

-680 FLIRETHKANEAIR
+680 FMIRETHKADEAIR
-694 VEEARTR
+694 VELAKTQ
-701 LSITKEEDK
+701 LAKSKDID

>member
-1 MAADTQ
+1 MSADIQ
-7 GSIDSRTEYK
+7 GSIDSATEYK
-17 TPDDKKEFWEIE
+17 TPGDKKALWEIE
-29 LHAGLKAQERWHK
+29 LKAGLKAQERWHK
-42 RANRVVNRYTGGD
+42 RANRVVNRYTAGD

-79 MFGKLPEITLDRRNT
+79 MFGRLPEISIDRRNT
-94 DFSDDAARVAAM
+94 DFGDDAARVASSI
-106 MLQRML
+106 LQRML
-112 QADIGKPDD
+112 QADIGKPND

-138 LGVSRVRY
+138 LGVARVRY
-146 EMDKEVIET
+146 EMDKETRDT
-155 AAQLDMNG
+155 AEQLDMNG
-163 QMLAEGFSEEVIT
+163 QVVAEGFSEEVIT

-211 RDQLVERFGEK
+211 RDQLVERFGKEM
-222 IGSAIPLTKTTRI
+222 GEAIPLTKTTRI
-235 VEDQLLQE
+235 VEDESLQE
-243 ESSDSFKRGEVW
+243 EAADSFKRGEVW

-264 VVWYCADYP
+264 VVWYCADYE
-273 KLLDTKPDPF
+273 KLLDVKPDPF
-283 DLTGFFPVPRPMASN
+283 GLTGFFPVPRPMASN

-402 QLFEVSGMSDI
+402 QLFEISGMSDI

-426 ATERALEARFSSV
+426 ATERALEARFASV
-439 RISALQD
+439 RIAALQD

-487 ELIQAAIALIKN
+487 QLIQQAVELIKN
-499 GEELI
+499 SQELV
-504 WRVKVRPESVA
+504 WRVQVRPESVA

-521 LKQERTEYLLAVS
+521 LKQERTEYLMAVS
-534 QFLQSSGPIMEQ
+534 QFLQSSGPLIEK
-546 EPAAAPMLM
+546 EPASAPMLM

-574 IDRAIDQMAQQ
+574 IDRAMEQMAQKLAQPQ
-585 EQQPEE
+585 EQQP
-591 EQPDPEV
+591 DPEA
-598 QKLEMQMQLDQ
+598 QKMQMQMQLEQ
-609 GKAQAQMELEQAK
+609 TKSQAAMQLEQAK

-650 EKQADIQQDMN
+650 EKQADIQQDIT
-661 KEQAQLEANTTEER
+661 KEKAQLEANTTEEQ

-680 FLIRETHKANEAIR
+680 FMIRETHKADEAIR
-694 VEEARTR
+694 VELAKTQ
-701 LSITKEEDK
+701 LAKSKDID

>member
-1 MAADTQ
+1 MSADIQ
-7 GSIDSRTEYK
+7 GSIDSATEYK
-17 TPDDKKEFWEIE
+17 TPGDKKALWEIE
-29 LHAGLKAQERWHK
+29 LKAGLKAQERWHK
-42 RANRVVNRYTGGD
+42 RANRVVNRYTAGD

-79 MFGKLPEITLDRRNT
+79 MFGRLPEISIDRRNT
-94 DFSDDAARVAAM
+94 DFGDDAARVASSI
-106 MLQRML
+106 LQRML
-112 QADIGKPDD
+112 QADIGKPND

-138 LGVSRVRY
+138 LGVARVRY
-146 EMDKEVIET
+146 EMDKETRET
-155 AAQLDMNG
+155 AEQLDMNG
-163 QMLAEGFSEEVIT
+163 QVVAEGFSEEVIT

-211 RDQLVERFGEK
+211 RDQLVERFGKEM
-222 IGSAIPLTKTTRI
+222 GEAIPLTKTTRI
-235 VEDQLLQE
+235 VEDESLQE
-243 ESSDSFKRGEVW
+243 EAADSFKRGEVW

-264 VVWYCADYP
+264 VVWYCADYE
-273 KLLDTKPDPF
+273 KLLDVKPDPF
-283 DLTGFFPVPRPMASN
+283 GLTGFFPVPRPMASN

-402 QLFEVSGMSDI
+402 QLFEISGMSDI

-426 ATERALEARFSSV
+426 ATERALEARFASV
-439 RISALQD
+439 RIAALQD

-487 ELIQAAIALIKN
+487 QLIQQAVELIKN
-499 GEELI
+499 SQELV
-504 WRVKVRPESVA
+504 WRVQVRPESVA

-521 LKQERTEYLLAVS
+521 LKQERTEYLMAVS
-534 QFLQSSGPIMEQ
+534 QFLQSSGPLIEK
-546 EPAAAPMLM
+546 EPASAPMLM

-574 IDRAIDQMAQQ
+574 IDRAMEQMAQKLAQPQ
-585 EQQPEE
+585 EQQP
-591 EQPDPEV
+591 DPEA
-598 QKLEMQMQLDQ
+598 QKMQMQMQLEQ
-609 GKAQAQMELEQAK
+609 TKSQAAMQLEQAK

-650 EKQADIQQDMN
+650 EKQADIQQDIT
-661 KEQAQLEANTTEER
+661 KEKAQLEANTTEEQ

-680 FLIRETHKANEAIR
+680 FMIRETHKADEAIR
-694 VEEARTR
+694 VELAKTQ
-701 LSITKEEDK
+701 LAKSKDID

>member
-1 MAADTQ
+1 MSADIQ
-7 GSIDSRTEYK
+7 GSIDSATEYK
-17 TPDDKKEFWEIE
+17 TPGDKKALWEIE
-29 LHAGLKAQERWHK
+29 LKAGLKAQERWHK
-42 RANRVVNRYTGGD
+42 RANRVVNRYTAGD

-79 MFGKLPEITLDRRNT
+79 MFGRLPEISIDRRNT
-94 DFSDDAARVAAM
+94 DFGDDAARVASSI
-106 MLQRML
+106 LQRML
-112 QADIGKPDD
+112 QADIGKPND

-138 LGVSRVRY
+138 LGVARVRY
-146 EMDKEVIET
+146 EMDKETRET
-155 AAQLDMNG
+155 AEQLDMNG
-163 QMLAEGFSEEVIT
+163 QVVAEGFSEEVIT

-211 RDQLVERFGEK
+211 RDQLVERFGKEM
-222 IGSAIPLTKTTRI
+222 GEAIPLTKTTRI
-235 VEDQLLQE
+235 VEDESLQE
-243 ESSDSFKRGEVW
+243 EAADSFKRGEVW

-264 VVWYCADYP
+264 VIWYCADYE
-273 KLLDTKPDPF
+273 KLLDVKPDPF
-283 DLTGFFPVPRPMASN
+283 GLTGFFPVPRPMASN

-367 FSENGGMQGVID
+367 FSENGGMQGIID

-402 QLFEVSGMSDI
+402 QLFEISGMSDI

-426 ATERALEARFSSV
+426 ATERALEARFASV
-439 RISALQD
+439 RIAALQD

-487 ELIQAAIALIKN
+487 QLIQQAVELIKN
-499 GEELI
+499 SQELV
-504 WRVKVRPESVA
+504 WRVQVRPESVA

-521 LKQERTEYLLAVS
+521 LKQERTEYLMAVS
-534 QFLQSSGPIMEQ
+534 QFLQSSGPLIEK
-546 EPAAAPMLM
+546 EPASAPMLM

-574 IDRAIDQMAQQ
+574 IDRAMEQMAQKLAQPQ
-585 EQQPEE
+585 EQQP
-591 EQPDPEV
+591 DPEA
-598 QKLEMQMQLDQ
+598 QKMQMQMQLEQ
-609 GKAQAQMELEQAK
+609 TKSQAAMQLEQAK

-650 EKQADIQQDMN
+650 EKQADIQQDIT
-661 KEQAQLEANTTEER
+661 KEKAQLEANTTEEQ

-680 FLIRETHKANEAIR
+680 FMIRETHKADEAIR
-694 VEEARTR
+694 VELAKTQ
-701 LSITKEEDK
+701 LAKSKDID

>member
-1 MAADTQ
+1 MSADIQ
-7 GSIDSRTEYK
+7 GSIDSATEYK
-17 TPDDKKEFWEIE
+17 TPGDKKALWEIE
-29 LHAGLKAQERWHK
+29 LKAGLKAQERWHK
-42 RANRVVNRYTGGD
+42 RANRVVNRYTAGD

-79 MFGKLPEITLDRRNT
+79 MFGRLPEISIDRRNT
-94 DFSDDAARVAAM
+94 DFGDDAARVASSI
-106 MLQRML
+106 LQRML
-112 QADIGKPDD
+112 QADIGKPND

-138 LGVSRVRY
+138 LGVARVRY
-146 EMDKEVIET
+146 EMDKETRET
-155 AAQLDMNG
+155 AEQLDMNG
-163 QMLAEGFSEEVIT
+163 QVVAEGFSEEVIT

-211 RDQLVERFGEK
+211 RDQLVERFGKEM
-222 IGSAIPLTKTTRI
+222 GEAIPLTKTTRI
-235 VEDQLLQE
+235 VEDESLQE
-243 ESSDSFKRGEVW
+243 EAADSFKRGEVW

-264 VVWYCADYP
+264 VIWYCADYE
-273 KLLDTKPDPF
+273 KLLDVKPDPF
-283 DLTGFFPVPRPMASN
+283 GLTGFFPVPRPMASN

-367 FSENGGMQGVID
+367 FAENGGMQGIID

-402 QLFEVSGMSDI
+402 QLFEISGMSDI

-426 ATERALEARFSSV
+426 ATERALEARFASV
-439 RISALQD
+439 RIAALQD

-487 ELIQAAIALIKN
+487 QLIQQAVELIKN
-499 GEELI
+499 SQELV
-504 WRVKVRPESVA
+504 WRVQVRPESVA

-521 LKQERTEYLLAVS
+521 LKQERTEYLMAVS
-534 QFLQSSGPIMEQ
+534 QFLQSSGPLIEK
-546 EPAAAPMLM
+546 EPASAPMLM

-574 IDRAIDQMAQQ
+574 IDRAMEQMAQKLAQPQ
-585 EQQPEE
+585 EQQP
-591 EQPDPEV
+591 DPEA
-598 QKLEMQMQLDQ
+598 QKMQMQMQLEQ
-609 GKAQAQMELEQAK
+609 TKSQAAMQLEQAK
-622 NQGAMQLEQQGLQ
+622 NQGAMQLEQQSLQ

-650 EKQADIQQDMN
+650 EKQADIQQDIT
-661 KEQAQLEANTTEER
+661 KEKAQLEANTTEEQ

-680 FLIRETHKANEAIR
+680 FMIRETHKADEAIR
-694 VEEARTR
+694 VELAKTQ
-701 LSITKEEDK
+701 LAKSKDID

>member
-1 MAADTQ
+1 MSADIQ
-7 GSIDSRTEYK
+7 GSIDSATEYK
-17 TPDDKKEFWEIE
+17 TPGDKKALWEIE
-29 LHAGLKAQERWHK
+29 LKAGLKAQERWHK
-42 RANRVVNRYTGGD
+42 RANRVVNRYTAGD

-79 MFGKLPEITLDRRNT
+79 MFGRLPEISIDRRNT
-94 DFSDDAARVAAM
+94 DFGDDAARVASSI
-106 MLQRML
+106 LQRML
-112 QADIGKPDD
+112 QADIGKPND

-138 LGVSRVRY
+138 LGVARVRY
-146 EMDKEVIET
+146 EMDKETRET
-155 AAQLDMNG
+155 AEQLDMNG
-163 QMLAEGFSEEVIT
+163 QVVAEGFSEEVIT

-211 RDQLVERFGEK
+211 RDQLVERFGKEM
-222 IGSAIPLTKTTRI
+222 GEAIPLTKTTRI
-235 VEDQLLQE
+235 VEDESLQE
-243 ESSDSFKRGEVW
+243 EAADSFKRGEVW

-264 VVWYCADYP
+264 VVWYCADYE
-273 KLLDTKPDPF
+273 KLLDVKPDPF
-283 DLTGFFPVPRPMASN
+283 GLTGFFPVPRPMASN

-402 QLFEVSGMSDI
+402 QLFEISGMSDI

-426 ATERALEARFSSV
+426 ATERALEARFASV
-439 RISALQD
+439 RIAALQD

-487 ELIQAAIALIKN
+487 QLIQQAVELIKN
-499 GEELI
+499 NQELV
-504 WRVKVRPESVA
+504 WRVQVRPESVA

-521 LKQERTEYLLAVS
+521 LKQERTEYLMAVS
-534 QFLQSSGPIMEQ
+534 QFLQSSGPLIEK
-546 EPAAAPMLM
+546 EPASAPMLM

-574 IDRAIDQMAQQ
+574 IDRAMEQMAQKLAQPQ
-585 EQQPEE
+585 EQQP
-591 EQPDPEV
+591 DPEA
-598 QKLEMQMQLDQ
+598 QKMQMQMQLEQ
-609 GKAQAQMELEQAK
+609 TKSQAAMQLEQAK
-622 NQGAMQLEQQGLQ
+622 NQGAMQLEQQSLQ

-650 EKQADIQQDMN
+650 EKQADIQQDIT
-661 KEQAQLEANTTEER
+661 KEKAQLEANTTEEQ

-680 FLIRETHKANEAIR
+680 FMIRETHKADEAIR
-694 VEEARTR
+694 VELAKTQ
-701 LSITKEEDK
+701 LAKSKDID

>member
-1 MAADTQ
+1 MSADIQ
-7 GSIDSRTEYK
+7 GSIDSATEYK
-17 TPDDKKEFWEIE
+17 TPGDKKALWEIE
-29 LHAGLKAQERWHK
+29 LKAGLKAQERWHK
-42 RANRVVNRYTGGD
+42 RANRVVNRYTAGD

-79 MFGKLPEITLDRRNT
+79 MFGRLPEISIDRRNT
-94 DFSDDAARVAAM
+94 DFGDDAARVASSI
-106 MLQRML
+106 LQRML
-112 QADIGKPDD
+112 QADIGKPND

-138 LGVSRVRY
+138 LGVARVRY
-146 EMDKEVIET
+146 EMDKETRET
-155 AAQLDMNG
+155 AEQLDMNG
-163 QMLAEGFSEEVIT
+163 QVVAEGFSEEVIT

-211 RDQLVERFGEK
+211 RDQLVERFGKEM
-222 IGSAIPLTKTTRI
+222 GEAIPLTKTTRI
-235 VEDQLLQE
+235 VEDESLQE
-243 ESSDSFKRGEVW
+243 EAADSFKRGEVW

-264 VVWYCADYP
+264 VVWYCADYE
-273 KLLDTKPDPF
+273 KLLDVKPDPF
-283 DLTGFFPVPRPMASN
+283 GLTGFFPVPRPMASN

-367 FSENGGMQGVID
+367 FAENGGMQGIID

-402 QLFEVSGMSDI
+402 QLFEISGMSDI

-426 ATERALEARFSSV
+426 ATERALEARFASV
-439 RISALQD
+439 RIAALQD

-487 ELIQAAIALIKN
+487 QLIQQAVELIKN
-499 GEELI
+499 SQELV
-504 WRVKVRPESVA
+504 WRVQVRPESVA

-521 LKQERTEYLLAVS
+521 LKQERTEYLMAVS
-534 QFLQSSGPIMEQ
+534 QFLQSSGPLIEK
-546 EPAAAPMLM
+546 EPASAPMLM

-574 IDRAIDQMAQQ
+574 IDRAMEQMAQKLAQPQ
-585 EQQPEE
+585 EQQP
-591 EQPDPEV
+591 DPEA
-598 QKLEMQMQLDQ
+598 QKMQMQMQLEQ
-609 GKAQAQMELEQAK
+609 TKSQAAMQLEQAK

-650 EKQADIQQDMN
+650 EKQADIQQDIT
-661 KEQAQLEANTTEER
+661 KEKAQLEANTTEEQ

-680 FLIRETHKANEAIR
+680 FMIRETHKADEAIR
-694 VEEARTR
+694 VELAKTQ
-701 LSITKEEDK
+701 LAKSKDID

>member
-1 MAADTQ
+1 MSADIQ
-7 GSIDSRTEYK
+7 GSIDSATEYK
-17 TPDDKKEFWEIE
+17 TPGDKKALWEIE
-29 LHAGLKAQERWHK
+29 LKAGLKAQERWHK
-42 RANRVVNRYTGGD
+42 RANRVVNRYTAGD

-79 MFGKLPEITLDRRNT
+79 MFGRLPEISIDRRNT
-94 DFSDDAARVAAM
+94 DFGDDAARVASSI
-106 MLQRML
+106 LQRML
-112 QADIGKPDD
+112 QADIGKPND

-138 LGVSRVRY
+138 LGVARVRY
-146 EMDKEVIET
+146 EMDKETRET
-155 AAQLDMNG
+155 AEQLDMNG
-163 QMLAEGFSEEVIT
+163 QVVAEGFSEEVIT

-211 RDQLVERFGEK
+211 RDQLVERFGKEM
-222 IGSAIPLTKTTRI
+222 GEAIPLTKTTRI
-235 VEDQLLQE
+235 VEDESLQE
-243 ESSDSFKRGEVW
+243 EAADSFKRGEVW

-264 VVWYCADYP
+264 VVWYCADYE
-273 KLLDTKPDPF
+273 KLLDVKPDPF
-283 DLTGFFPVPRPMASN
+283 GLTGFFPVPRPMASN

-402 QLFEVSGMSDI
+402 QLFEISGMSDI

-426 ATERALEARFSSV
+426 ATERALEARFASV
-439 RISALQD
+439 RIAALQD

-487 ELIQAAIALIKN
+487 QLIQQAVELIKN
-499 GEELI
+499 NQELV
-504 WRVKVRPESVA
+504 WRVQVRPESVA

-521 LKQERTEYLLAVS
+521 LKQERTEYLMAVS
-534 QFLQSSGPIMEQ
+534 QFLQSSGPLIEK
-546 EPAAAPMLM
+546 EPASAPMLM

-574 IDRAIDQMAQQ
+574 IDRAMEQMAQKLAQPQ
-585 EQQPEE
+585 EQQP
-591 EQPDPEV
+591 DPEA
-598 QKLEMQMQLDQ
+598 QKMQMQMQLEQ
-609 GKAQAQMELEQAK
+609 TKSQAAMQLEQAK
-622 NQGAMQLEQQGLQ
+622 NQGAMQLEQQSLH

-650 EKQADIQQDMN
+650 EKQADIQQDIT
-661 KEQAQLEANTTEER
+661 KEKAQLEANTTEEQ

-680 FLIRETHKANEAIR
+680 FMIRETHKADEAIR
-694 VEEARTR
+694 VELAKTQ
-701 LSITKEEDK
+701 LAKSKDID

>member
-1 MAADTQ
+1 MSADIQ
-7 GSIDSRTEYK
+7 GSIDSATEYK
-17 TPDDKKEFWEIE
+17 TPGDKKALWEIE
-29 LHAGLKAQERWHK
+29 LKAGLKAQERWHK
-42 RANRVVNRYTGGD
+42 RANRVVNRYTAGD

-79 MFGKLPEITLDRRNT
+79 MFGRLPEISIDRRNT
-94 DFSDDAARVAAM
+94 DFGDDAARVASSI
-106 MLQRML
+106 LQRML
-112 QADIGKPDD
+112 QADIGKPND

-138 LGVSRVRY
+138 LGVARVRY
-146 EMDKEVIET
+146 EMDKETRDT
-155 AAQLDMNG
+155 AEQLDMNG
-163 QMLAEGFSEEVIT
+163 QVVAEGFSEEVIT

-211 RDQLVERFGEK
+211 RDQLVERFGKEM
-222 IGSAIPLTKTTRI
+222 GEAIPLTKTTRI
-235 VEDQLLQE
+235 VEDESLQE
-243 ESSDSFKRGEVW
+243 EAADSFKRGEVW

-264 VVWYCADYP
+264 VVWYCADYE
-273 KLLDTKPDPF
+273 KLLDVKPDPF
-283 DLTGFFPVPRPMASN
+283 GLTGFFPVPRPMASN

-402 QLFEVSGMSDI
+402 QLFEISGMSDI

-426 ATERALEARFSSV
+426 ATERALEARFASV
-439 RISALQD
+439 RIAALQD

-472 VKQSNILNTPDGQDQ
+472 VKQSNILNTPDGKDQ
-487 ELIQAAIALIKN
+487 QLIQQAVELIKN
-499 GEELI
+499 SQELV
-504 WRVKVRPESVA
+504 WRVQVRPESVA

-521 LKQERTEYLLAVS
+521 LKQERTEYLMAVS
-534 QFLQSSGPIMEQ
+534 QFLQSSGPLIEK
-546 EPAAAPMLM
+546 EPASAPMLM

-574 IDRAIDQMAQQ
+574 IDRAMEQMAQKLAQPQ
-585 EQQPEE
+585 EQQP
-591 EQPDPEV
+591 DPEA
-598 QKLEMQMQLDQ
+598 QKMQMQMQLEQ
-609 GKAQAQMELEQAK
+609 TKSQAAMQLEQAK

-650 EKQADIQQDMN
+650 EKQADIQQDIT
-661 KEQAQLEANTTEER
+661 KEKAQLEANTTEEQ

-680 FLIRETHKANEAIR
+680 FMIRETHKADEAIR
-694 VEEARTR
+694 VELAKTQ
-701 LSITKEEDK
+701 LAKSKDID

>member
-1 MAADTQ
+1 MSADIQ
-7 GSIDSRTEYK
+7 GSIDSATEYK
-17 TPDDKKEFWEIE
+17 TPGDKKALWEIE
-29 LHAGLKAQERWHK
+29 LKAGLKAQERWHK
-42 RANRVVNRYTGGD
+42 RANRVVNRYTAGD

-79 MFGKLPEITLDRRNT
+79 MFGRLPEISIDRRNT
-94 DFSDDAARVAAM
+94 DFGDDAARVASSI
-106 MLQRML
+106 LQRML
-112 QADIGKPDD
+112 QADIGKPND

-138 LGVSRVRY
+138 LGVARVRY
-146 EMDKEVIET
+146 EMDKETRDT
-155 AAQLDMNG
+155 AEQLDMNG
-163 QMLAEGFSEEVIT
+163 QVVAEGFSEEVIT

-211 RDQLVERFGEK
+211 RDQLVERFGKEM
-222 IGSAIPLTKTTRI
+222 GEAIPLTKTTRI
-235 VEDQLLQE
+235 VEDESLQE
-243 ESSDSFKRGEVW
+243 EAADSFKRGEVW

-264 VVWYCADYP
+264 VVWYCADYE
-273 KLLDTKPDPF
+273 KLLDVKPDPF
-283 DLTGFFPVPRPMASN
+283 GLTGFFPVPRPMASN

-367 FSENGGMQGVID
+367 FSENGGMQGIID

-402 QLFEVSGMSDI
+402 QLFEISGMSDI

-426 ATERALEARFSSV
+426 ATERALEARFASV
-439 RISALQD
+439 RIAALQD

-487 ELIQAAIALIKN
+487 QLIQQAVELIKN
-499 GEELI
+499 SQELV
-504 WRVKVRPESVA
+504 WRVQVRPESVA

-521 LKQERTEYLLAVS
+521 LKQERTEYLMAVS
-534 QFLQSSGPIMEQ
+534 QFLQSSGPLIEK
-546 EPAAAPMLM
+546 EPASAPMLM

-574 IDRAIDQMAQQ
+574 IDRAMEQMAQKLAQPQ
-585 EQQPEE
+585 EQQP
-591 EQPDPEV
+591 DPEA
-598 QKLEMQMQLDQ
+598 QKMQMQMQLEQ
-609 GKAQAQMELEQAK
+609 TKSQAAMQLEQAK

-650 EKQADIQQDMN
+650 EKQADIQQDIT
-661 KEQAQLEANTTEER
+661 KEKAQLEANTTEEQ

-680 FLIRETHKANEAIR
+680 FMIRETHKADEAIR
-694 VEEARTR
+694 VELAKTQ
-701 LSITKEEDK
+701 LAKSKDID

>member
-1 MAADTQ
+1 MSADIQ
-7 GSIDSRTEYK
+7 GSIDSATEYK
-17 TPDDKKEFWEIE
+17 TPGDKKALWEIE
-29 LHAGLKAQERWHK
+29 LQAGLKAQERWHE
-42 RANRVVNRYTGGD
+42 RANRVVNRYTAGD

-79 MFGKLPEITLDRRNT
+79 MFGRLPEISIDRRNT
-94 DFSDDAARVAAM
+94 DFGDDAARVASSI
-106 MLQRML
+106 LQRML
-112 QADIGKPDD
+112 QADIGKPND

-138 LGVSRVRY
+138 LGVARVRY
-146 EMDKEVIET
+146 EMDKETRET
-155 AAQLDMNG
+155 AEQLDMNG
-163 QMLAEGFSEEVIT
+163 QVVAEGFSEEVIT

-211 RDQLVERFGEK
+211 RDQLVERFGKEM
-222 IGSAIPLTKTTRI
+222 GEAIPLTKTTRI
-235 VEDQLLQE
+235 VEDESLQE
-243 ESSDSFKRGEVW
+243 EAADSFKRGEVW

-264 VVWYCADYP
+264 VVWYCADYE
-273 KLLDTKPDPF
+273 KLLDVKPDPF
-283 DLTGFFPVPRPMASN
+283 GLTGFFPVPRPMASN

-402 QLFEVSGMSDI
+402 QLFEISGMSDI

-426 ATERALEARFSSV
+426 ATERALEARFASV
-439 RISALQD
+439 RIAALQD

-487 ELIQAAIALIKN
+487 QLIQQAVELIKN
-499 GEELI
+499 SQELV
-504 WRVKVRPESVA
+504 WRVQVRPESVA

-521 LKQERTEYLLAVS
+521 LKQERTEYLMAVS
-534 QFLQSSGPIMEQ
+534 QFLQSSGPLIEK
-546 EPAAAPMLM
+546 EPASAPMLM

-574 IDRAIDQMAQQ
+574 IDRAMEQMAQKLAQPQ
-585 EQQPEE
+585 EQQP
-591 EQPDPEV
+591 DPEA
-598 QKLEMQMQLDQ
+598 QKMQMQMQLEQ
-609 GKAQAQMELEQAK
+609 TKSQAAMQLEQAK
-622 NQGAMQLEQQGLQ
+622 NQGAMQLEQQSLQ

-650 EKQADIQQDMN
+650 EKQADIQQDIT
-661 KEQAQLEANTTEER
+661 KEKAQLEANTTEEQ

-680 FLIRETHKANEAIR
+680 FMIRETHKADEAIR
-694 VEEARTR
+694 VELAKTQ
-701 LSITKEEDK
+701 LAKSKDID

>member
-1 MAADTQ
+1 MSADIQ
-7 GSIDSRTEYK
+7 GSIDSATEYK
-17 TPDDKKEFWEIE
+17 TPGDKKALWEIE
-29 LHAGLKAQERWHK
+29 LKAGLKAQERWHK
-42 RANRVVNRYTGGD
+42 RANRVVNRYTAGD
-55 RADTENFTFQLNL
+55 RADTENFPFQLNL

-79 MFGKLPEITLDRRNT
+79 MFGRLPEISIDRRNT
-94 DFSDDAARVAAM
+94 DFGDDAARVASSI
-106 MLQRML
+106 LQRML
-112 QADIGKPDD
+112 QADIGKPND

-138 LGVSRVRY
+138 LGVARVRY
-146 EMDKEVIET
+146 EMDKETRDT
-155 AAQLDMNG
+155 AEQLDMNG
-163 QMLAEGFSEEVIT
+163 QVVAEGFSEEVIT

-211 RDQLVERFGEK
+211 RDQLVERFGKEM
-222 IGSAIPLTKTTRI
+222 GEAIPLTKTTRI
-235 VEDQLLQE
+235 VEDESLQE
-243 ESSDSFKRGEVW
+243 EAADSFKRGEVW

-264 VVWYCADYP
+264 VVWYCADYE
-273 KLLDTKPDPF
+273 KLLDVKPDPF
-283 DLTGFFPVPRPMASN
+283 GLTGFFPVPRPMASN

-402 QLFEVSGMSDI
+402 QLFEISGMSDI

-426 ATERALEARFSSV
+426 ATERALEARFASV
-439 RISALQD
+439 RIAALQD

-472 VKQSNILNTPDGQDQ
+472 VTQSNILNTPDGQDQ
-487 ELIQAAIALIKN
+487 QLIQQAVELIKN
-499 GEELI
+499 NQELV
-504 WRVKVRPESVA
+504 WRVQVRPESVA

-521 LKQERTEYLLAVS
+521 LKQERTEYLMAVS
-534 QFLQSSGPIMEQ
+534 QFLQSSGPLIEK
-546 EPAAAPMLM
+546 EPASAPMLM

-574 IDRAIDQMAQQ
+574 IDRAMEQMAQKLAQPQ
-585 EQQPEE
+585 EQQP
-591 EQPDPEV
+591 DPEA
-598 QKLEMQMQLDQ
+598 QKMQMQMQLEQ
-609 GKAQAQMELEQAK
+609 TKSQAAMQLEQAK
-622 NQGAMQLEQQGLQ
+622 NQGAMQLEQQSLQ

-650 EKQADIQQDMN
+650 EKQADIQQDIT
-661 KEQAQLEANTTEER
+661 KEKAQLEANTTEEQ

-680 FLIRETHKANEAIR
+680 FMIRETHKADEAIR
-694 VEEARTR
+694 VELAKTQ
-701 LSITKEEDK
+701 LAKSKDID

>member
-1 MAADTQ
+1 
-7 GSIDSRTEYK
+7 
-17 TPDDKKEFWEIE
+17 
-29 LHAGLKAQERWHK
+29 
-42 RANRVVNRYTGGD
+42 
-55 RADTENFTFQLNL
+55 LNL

-79 MFGKLPEITLDRRNT
+79 MFGRLPEISIDRRNT
-94 DFSDDAARVAAM
+94 DFGDDAARVASSI
-106 MLQRML
+106 LQRML
-112 QADIGKPDD
+112 QADIGKPND

-138 LGVSRVRY
+138 LGVARVRY
-146 EMDKEVIET
+146 EMDKETRET
-155 AAQLDMNG
+155 AEQLDMNG
-163 QMLAEGFSEEVIT
+163 QVVAEGFSEEVIT

-211 RDQLVERFGEK
+211 RDQLVERFGKEM
-222 IGSAIPLTKTTRI
+222 GEAIPLTKTTRI
-235 VEDQLLQE
+235 VEDESLQE
-243 ESSDSFKRGEVW
+243 EAADSFKRGEVW

-264 VVWYCADYP
+264 VVWYCADYE
-273 KLLDTKPDPF
+273 KLLDVKPDPF
-283 DLTGFFPVPRPMASN
+283 GLTGFFPVPRPMASN

-402 QLFEVSGMSDI
+402 QLFEISGMSDI

-426 ATERALEARFSSV
+426 ATERALEARFASV
-439 RISALQD
+439 RIAALQD

-487 ELIQAAIALIKN
+487 QLIQQAVELIKN
-499 GEELI
+499 SQELV
-504 WRVKVRPESVA
+504 WRVQVRPESVA

-521 LKQERTEYLLAVS
+521 LKQERTEYLMAVS
-534 QFLQSSGPIMEQ
+534 QFLQSSGPLIEK
-546 EPAAAPMLM
+546 EPASAPMLM

-574 IDRAIDQMAQQ
+574 IDRAMEQMAQKLAQPQ
-585 EQQPEE
+585 EQQP
-591 EQPDPEV
+591 DPEA
-598 QKLEMQMQLDQ
+598 QKMQMQMQLEQ
-609 GKAQAQMELEQAK
+609 TKSQAAMQLEQAK
-622 NQGAMQLEQQGLQ
+622 NQGAMQLEQQSLQ

-650 EKQADIQQDMN
+650 EKQADIQQDIT
-661 KEQAQLEANTTEER
+661 KEKAQLEANTTEEQ

-680 FLIRETHKANEAIR
+680 FMIRETHKADEAIR
-694 VEEARTR
+694 VELAKTQ
-701 LSITKEEDK
+701 LAKSKDID

>member
-1 MAADTQ
+1 MSADIQ
-7 GSIDSRTEYK
+7 GSIDSATEYK
-17 TPDDKKEFWEIE
+17 TPGDKKALWEIE
-29 LHAGLKAQERWHK
+29 LKAGLKAQERWHK
-42 RANRVVNRYTGGD
+42 RANRVVNRYTAGD

-79 MFGKLPEITLDRRNT
+79 MFGRLPEISIDRRNT
-94 DFSDDAARVAAM
+94 DFGDDAARVASSI
-106 MLQRML
+106 LQRML
-112 QADIGKPDD
+112 QADIGKPND

-138 LGVSRVRY
+138 LGVARVRY
-146 EMDKEVIET
+146 EMDKETRET
-155 AAQLDMNG
+155 AEQLDMNG
-163 QMLAEGFSEEVIT
+163 QVVAEGFSEEVIT

-211 RDQLVERFGEK
+211 RDQLVERFGKEM
-222 IGSAIPLTKTTRI
+222 GEAIPLTKTTRI
-235 VEDQLLQE
+235 VEDESLQE
-243 ESSDSFKRGEVW
+243 EAADSFKRGEVW

-264 VVWYCADYP
+264 VVWYCADYE
-273 KLLDTKPDPF
+273 KLLDVKPDPF
-283 DLTGFFPVPRPMASN
+283 GLTGFFPVPRPMASN

-367 FSENGGMQGVID
+367 FSENGGMQGIID

-402 QLFEVSGMSDI
+402 QLFEISGMSDI

-426 ATERALEARFSSV
+426 ATERALEARFASV
-439 RISALQD
+439 RIAALQD

-487 ELIQAAIALIKN
+487 QLIQQAVELIKN
-499 GEELI
+499 SQELV
-504 WRVKVRPESVA
+504 WRVQVRPESVA

-521 LKQERTEYLLAVS
+521 LKQERTEYLMAVS
-534 QFLQSSGPIMEQ
+534 QFLQSSGPLIEK
-546 EPAAAPMLM
+546 EPASAPMLM

-574 IDRAIDQMAQQ
+574 IDRAMEQMAQKLAQPQ
-585 EQQPEE
+585 EQQP
-591 EQPDPEV
+591 DPEA
-598 QKLEMQMQLDQ
+598 QKMQMQMQLEQ
-609 GKAQAQMELEQAK
+609 TKSQAAMQLEQAK

-650 EKQADIQQDMN
+650 EKQADIQQDIT
-661 KEQAQLEANTTEER
+661 KEKAQLEANTTEEQ

-680 FLIRETHKANEAIR
+680 FMIRETHKADEAIR
-694 VEEARTR
+694 VELAKTQ
-701 LSITKEEDK
+701 LAKSKDID

>member
-1 MAADTQ
+1 MSADIQ
-7 GSIDSRTEYK
+7 GSIDSATEYK
-17 TPDDKKEFWEIE
+17 TPGDKKALWEIE
-29 LHAGLKAQERWHK
+29 LKAGLKAQERWHK
-42 RANRVVNRYTGGD
+42 RANRVVNRYTAGD

-79 MFGKLPEITLDRRNT
+79 MFGRLPEISIDRRNT
-94 DFSDDAARVAAM
+94 DFGDDAARVASSI
-106 MLQRML
+106 LQRML
-112 QADIGKPDD
+112 QADIGKPND

-138 LGVSRVRY
+138 LGVARVRY
-146 EMDKEVIET
+146 EMDKETRET
-155 AAQLDMNG
+155 AEQLDMNG
-163 QMLAEGFSEEVIT
+163 QVVAEGFSEEVIT

-211 RDQLVERFGEK
+211 RDQLVERFGKEM
-222 IGSAIPLTKTTRI
+222 GEAIPLTKTTRI
-235 VEDQLLQE
+235 VEDESLQE
-243 ESSDSFKRGEVW
+243 EAADSFKRGEVW

-264 VVWYCADYP
+264 VVWYCADYE
-273 KLLDTKPDPF
+273 KLLDVKPDPF
-283 DLTGFFPVPRPMASN
+283 GLTGFFPVPRPMASN

-367 FSENGGMQGVID
+367 FAENGGMQGIID

-402 QLFEVSGMSDI
+402 QLFEISGMSDI

-426 ATERALEARFSSV
+426 ATERALEARFASV
-439 RISALQD
+439 RIAALQD

-487 ELIQAAIALIKN
+487 QLIQQAVELIKN
-499 GEELI
+499 NQELV
-504 WRVKVRPESVA
+504 WRVQVRPESVA

-521 LKQERTEYLLAVS
+521 LKQERTEYLMAVS
-534 QFLQSSGPIMEQ
+534 QFLQSSGPLIEK
-546 EPAAAPMLM
+546 EPASAPMLM

-574 IDRAIDQMAQQ
+574 IDRAMEQMAQKLAQPQ
-585 EQQPEE
+585 EQQP
-591 EQPDPEV
+591 DPEA
-598 QKLEMQMQLDQ
+598 QKMQMQMQLEQ
-609 GKAQAQMELEQAK
+609 TKSQAAMQLEQAK
-622 NQGAMQLEQQGLQ
+622 NQGAMQLEQQSLQ

-650 EKQADIQQDMN
+650 EKQADIQQDIT
-661 KEQAQLEANTTEER
+661 KEKAQLEANTTEEQ

-680 FLIRETHKANEAIR
+680 FMIRETHKADEAIR
-694 VEEARTR
+694 VELAKTQ
-701 LSITKEEDK
+701 LAKSKDID

>member
-1 MAADTQ
+1 MSADIQ
-7 GSIDSRTEYK
+7 GSIDSATEYK
-17 TPDDKKEFWEIE
+17 TPGDKKALWEIE
-29 LHAGLKAQERWHK
+29 LKAGLKAQERWHK
-42 RANRVVNRYTGGD
+42 RANRVVNRYTAGD

-79 MFGKLPEITLDRRNT
+79 MFGRLPEISIDRRNT
-94 DFSDDAARVAAM
+94 DFGDDAARVASSI
-106 MLQRML
+106 LQRML
-112 QADIGKPDD
+112 QADIGKPND

-138 LGVSRVRY
+138 LGVARVRY
-146 EMDKEVIET
+146 EMDKETRDT
-155 AAQLDMNG
+155 AEQLDMNG
-163 QMLAEGFSEEVIT
+163 QVVAEGFSEEVIT

-211 RDQLVERFGEK
+211 RDQLVERFGKEM
-222 IGSAIPLTKTTRI
+222 GEAIPLTKTTRI
-235 VEDQLLQE
+235 VEDESLQE
-243 ESSDSFKRGEVW
+243 EAADSFKRGEVW

-264 VVWYCADYP
+264 VVWYCADYE
-273 KLLDTKPDPF
+273 KLLDVKPDPF
-283 DLTGFFPVPRPMASN
+283 GLTGFFPVPRPMASN

-367 FSENGGMQGVID
+367 FAENGGMQGIID

-402 QLFEVSGMSDI
+402 QLFEISGMSDI

-426 ATERALEARFSSV
+426 ATERALEARFASV
-439 RISALQD
+439 RIAALQD

-487 ELIQAAIALIKN
+487 QLIQQAVELIKN
-499 GEELI
+499 SQELV
-504 WRVKVRPESVA
+504 WRVQVRPESVA

-521 LKQERTEYLLAVS
+521 LKQERTEYLMAVS
-534 QFLQSSGPIMEQ
+534 QFLQSSGPLIEK
-546 EPAAAPMLM
+546 EPASAPMLM

-574 IDRAIDQMAQQ
+574 IDRAMEQMAQKLAQPQ
-585 EQQPEE
+585 EQQP
-591 EQPDPEV
+591 DPEA
-598 QKLEMQMQLDQ
+598 QKMQMQMQLEQ
-609 GKAQAQMELEQAK
+609 TKSQAAMQLEQAK

-650 EKQADIQQDMN
+650 EKQADIQQDIT
-661 KEQAQLEANTTEER
+661 KEKAQLEANTTEEQ

-680 FLIRETHKANEAIR
+680 FMIRETHKADEAIR
-694 VEEARTR
+694 VELAKTQ
-701 LSITKEEDK
+701 LAKSKDID

>member
-1 MAADTQ
+1 MSADIQ
-7 GSIDSRTEYK
+7 GSIDSATEYK
-17 TPDDKKEFWEIE
+17 TPGDKKALWEIE
-29 LHAGLKAQERWHK
+29 LKAGLKAQERWHK
-42 RANRVVNRYTGGD
+42 RANRVVNRYTAGD

-79 MFGKLPEITLDRRNT
+79 MFGRLPEISIDRRNT
-94 DFSDDAARVAAM
+94 DFGDDAARVASSI
-106 MLQRML
+106 LQRML
-112 QADIGKPDD
+112 QADIGKPND

-138 LGVSRVRY
+138 LGVARVRY
-146 EMDKEVIET
+146 EMDKETRDT
-155 AAQLDMNG
+155 AEQLDMNG
-163 QMLAEGFSEEVIT
+163 QVVAEGFSEEVIT

-211 RDQLVERFGEK
+211 RDQLVERFGKEM
-222 IGSAIPLTKTTRI
+222 GEAIPLTKTTRI
-235 VEDQLLQE
+235 VEDESLQE
-243 ESSDSFKRGEVW
+243 EAADSFKRGEVW

-264 VVWYCADYP
+264 VVWYCADYE
-273 KLLDTKPDPF
+273 KLLDVKPDPF
-283 DLTGFFPVPRPMASN
+283 GLTGFFPVPRPMASN

-367 FSENGGMQGVID
+367 FSENGGMKGVID

-413 MRGAAAS
+413 MRGAAAT

-472 VKQSNILNTPDGQDQ
+472 VKQSNILNTPDGKDQ
-487 ELIQAAIALIKN
+487 ALIQAAIELIKKITL
-499 GEELI
+499 GC
-504 WRVKVRPESVA
+504 
-515 MVDFAA
+515 
-521 LKQERTEYLLAVS
+521 LAIE
-534 QFLQSSGPIMEQ
+534 FNTDT
-546 EPAAAPMLM
+546 
-555 EMLKWGLAGF
+555 AGNILC
-565 KGSQDIEGV
+565 QC
-574 IDRAIDQMAQQ
+574 
-585 EQQPEE
+585 
-591 EQPDPEV
+591 
-598 QKLEMQMQLDQ
+598 L
-609 GKAQAQMELEQAK
+609 
-622 NQGAMQLEQQGLQ
+622 
-635 IDMQRIQAELQAKIQ
+635 
-650 EKQADIQQDMN
+650 
-661 KEQAQLEANTTEER
+661 T
-675 FETEQ
+675 
-680 FLIRETHKANEAIR
+680 
-694 VEEARTR
+694 
-701 LSITKEEDK
+701 

>member
-1 MAADTQ
+1 MSADIQ
-7 GSIDSRTEYK
+7 GSIDSATEYK
-17 TPDDKKEFWEIE
+17 TPGDKKALWEIE
-29 LHAGLKAQERWHK
+29 LKAGLKAQERWHK
-42 RANRVVNRYTGGD
+42 RANRVVNRYTAGD

-79 MFGKLPEITLDRRNT
+79 MFGRLPEISIDRRNT
-94 DFSDDAARVAAM
+94 DFGDDAARVASSI
-106 MLQRML
+106 LQRML
-112 QADIGKPDD
+112 QADIGKPND

-138 LGVSRVRY
+138 LGVARVRY
-146 EMDKEVIET
+146 EMDKETRET
-155 AAQLDMNG
+155 AEQLDMNG
-163 QMLAEGFSEEVIT
+163 QVVAEGFSEEVIT

-211 RDQLVERFGEK
+211 RDQLVERFGKEM
-222 IGSAIPLTKTTRI
+222 GEAIPLTKTTRI
-235 VEDQLLQE
+235 VEDESLQE
-243 ESSDSFKRGEVW
+243 EAADSFKRGEVW

-264 VVWYCADYP
+264 VVWYCADYE
-273 KLLDTKPDPF
+273 KLLDVKPDPF
-283 DLTGFFPVPRPMASN
+283 GLTGFFPVPRPMASN

-402 QLFEVSGMSDI
+402 QLFEISGMSDI

-426 ATERALEARFSSV
+426 ATERALEARFASV
-439 RISALQD
+439 RIAALQD

-487 ELIQAAIALIKN
+487 QLIQQAVELIKN
-499 GEELI
+499 SQELV
-504 WRVKVRPESVA
+504 WRVQVRPESVA

-521 LKQERTEYLLAVS
+521 LKQERTEYLMAVS
-534 QFLQSSGPIMEQ
+534 QFLQSSGPLIEK
-546 EPAAAPMLM
+546 EPASAPMLM

-574 IDRAIDQMAQQ
+574 IDRAMEQMAQKLAQPQ
-585 EQQPEE
+585 EQQP
-591 EQPDPEV
+591 DPEA
-598 QKLEMQMQLDQ
+598 QKMQMQMQLEQ
-609 GKAQAQMELEQAK
+609 TKSQAAMQLEQAK
-622 NQGAMQLEQQGLQ
+622 NQGAMQLEQQSLQ

-650 EKQADIQQDMN
+650 EKQADIQQDIT
-661 KEQAQLEANTTEER
+661 KEKAQLEANTTEEQ

-680 FLIRETHKANEAIR
+680 FMIRETHKADEAIR
-694 VEEARTR
+694 VELAKTQ
-701 LSITKEEDK
+701 LAKSKDID